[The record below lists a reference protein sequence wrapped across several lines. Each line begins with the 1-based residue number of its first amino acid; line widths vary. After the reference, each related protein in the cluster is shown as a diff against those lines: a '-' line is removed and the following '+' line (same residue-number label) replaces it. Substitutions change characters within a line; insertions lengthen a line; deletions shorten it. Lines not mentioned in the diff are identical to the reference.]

1 MFGRFK
7 GMFGRIKDEALTY
20 VVTKEEDEKRDA
32 HNAQNNENAAKEEA
46 KHGPEVVEQYVE
58 DA

>member
-1 MFGRFK
+1 MFGRFE

-32 HNAQNNENAAKEEA
+32 PGA
-46 KHGPEVVEQYVE
+46 
-58 DA
+58 